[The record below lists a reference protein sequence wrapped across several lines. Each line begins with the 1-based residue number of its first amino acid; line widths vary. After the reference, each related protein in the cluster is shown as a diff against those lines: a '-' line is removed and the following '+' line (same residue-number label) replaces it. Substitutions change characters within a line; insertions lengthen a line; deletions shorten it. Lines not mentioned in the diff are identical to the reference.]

1 MKKYQWIVGAMLA
14 LSLSSPTQSFAQT
27 KTQYQSNRPA
37 VDDRHFTSEAIEKI
51 IAEVKEAIKDPKLR
65 WMFENCYPN
74 TLDTTVN
81 FQMKGKKPDTFV
93 LTGDIHAMWLRDSSA
108 QLWPYLQ
115 LMQHDKKLQQLI
127 AGLINRQAEC
137 ILLDPY
143 ANAFNDGPTG
153 SFWESDNT
161 QNMRKELHERKW
173 ELD

>member
-74 TLDTTVN
+74 TLDTTVK

-115 LMQHDKKLQQLI
+115 LMQHDKKTATAHRRPHQQTGRMYSARPLCQCVQRWSYRKFLGI
-127 AGLINRQAEC
+127 GQYSE
-137 ILLDPY
+137 Y
-143 ANAFNDGPTG
+143 A
-153 SFWESDNT
+153 
-161 QNMRKELHERKW
+161 
-173 ELD
+173 